1 MLAPL
6 LAFIICTIHTIIC
19 IYVQFIR
26 NNCNIMVDNF
36 IHICQF
42 HLNTDR
48 AANLY
53 NSLEMESLNKEII
66 KYGKEYRDS
75 IMECNDCGINK
86 DIDNMKKLFKIAD
99 DLNYITIQTSAHNV
113 EFVVVFLIIQRT
125 KLRNITKY
133 FNKKNS
139 ESLKKI
145 NQILFIVC
153 LTEENIYT
161 IILSFLTTLL
171 ILKIFY
177 SQHA

>member
-6 LAFIICTIHTIIC
+6 LAFIVCTIHTIMS

-26 NNCNIMVDNF
+26 NNCITMLNNF
-36 IHICQF
+36 VHICQF
-42 HLNTDR
+42 HLTTDR
-48 AANLY
+48 ANKLY

-66 KYGKEYRDS
+66 KSSGEYKDS
-75 IMECNDCGINK
+75 IMECNDWRDDK
-86 DIDNMKKLFKIAD
+86 DVDNMKRLFKIAD
-99 DLNYITIQTSAHNV
+99 ELNYITIQTSAHNV

-139 ESLKKI
+139 ENLKKI
-145 NQILFIVC
+145 NQILFVVC
-153 LTEENIYT
+153 LTEKNIYAT
-161 IILSFLTTLL
+161 TLSFLTTLL

-177 SQHA
+177 SQRV